1 MSVKVKDVVIGEGK
15 PKVCLPIVGRTF
27 EEVVEQASSFKDVDF
42 DVVELRIDFF
52 EDLLDVNTLMRLLKE
67 VRSLISQPILFTYRS
82 TREGGEIELSDEDYE
97 YLCQIAITSSY
108 IDMIDVELL
117 YGDDIV
123 MDIVDMAHGYD
134 VKVVMSNHD
143 FKSTPDDET
152 IISRIEKMVSLEADL
167 CKVAYMPESKDDVIR
182 LLNLT
187 YNMSSKI
194 ASPLITMS
202 MGDLGILS
210 RVSGSLFGCALTF
223 GCKGKASAP
232 GQINVDDLN
241 KILEVLG

>member
-1 MSVKVKDVVIGEGK
+1 MSVKVKDIVIGEGK

-108 IDMIDVELL
+108 IDD
-117 YGDDIV
+117 
-123 MDIVDMAHGYD
+123 
-134 VKVVMSNHD
+134 
-143 FKSTPDDET
+143 
-152 IISRIEKMVSLEADL
+152 
-167 CKVAYMPESKDDVIR
+167 
-182 LLNLT
+182 
-187 YNMSSKI
+187 
-194 ASPLITMS
+194 
-202 MGDLGILS
+202 
-210 RVSGSLFGCALTF
+210 
-223 GCKGKASAP
+223 
-232 GQINVDDLN
+232 
-241 KILEVLG
+241 